1 MWILV
6 QKILLLIMRRLRTR
20 IMIRLSS
27 ALFHRNWFFTVRVLK
42 CHCDWHRTM
51 VSSPLY
57 IFSKILSV
65 SLSLWNFSWER
76 YILYFYYQISN
87 KGRVSVNQRSK
98 TKDDGHPRKLCIQ
111 IPKLNSMLIHVKKI
125 LQTIHDL
132 EHLASRRFLWTKT
145 FFANQSF
152 FYAIYYLQN
161 L

>member
-51 VSSPLY
+51 VTSPLY

-87 KGRVSVNQRSK
+87 KGRISVNQRSK
-98 TKDDGHPRKLCIQ
+98 TKDDGHPRKLCTVRA
-111 IPKLNSMLIHVKKI
+111 PLYPAVCI
-125 LQTIHDL
+125 LLTHFL
-132 EHLASRRFLWTKT
+132 KSKNVFSRD
-145 FFANQSF
+145 FFS
-152 FYAIYYLQN
+152 
-161 L
+161 